1 MKKRI
6 VLSLYIT
13 GLICSLLF
21 AGTTTVY
28 AQYEEQSEKTASK
41 KSVLDSSERFFNTR
55 ESNEPFVY
63 EQMPVPTIQRKKVD
77 EIKKGKEFW
86 YIDQIDSAKNS
97 AEKKIAFQFD
107 SLQRNG
113 GKPERVPNEQ
123 LSTQDS
129 AFYSP
134 AAQTIFWVI
143 IIAVFVG
150 AIVYFLATNKVGF
163 WAPRDKKEKALQP
176 DDDILGENI
185 FTIPYKDL
193 LDKACKEG
201 NYRLA
206 VRILYLQT
214 LKILSDRQMIRFQPE
229 YTNIHY
235 LMQLANTDYQQDFSV
250 ITRHYE
256 YVWYGKFTISKELY
270 EKLSSDF
277 DKIQKRI
284 R

>member
-6 VLSLYIT
+6 IISLYIT
-13 GLICSLLF
+13 GFICSLLL
-21 AGTTTVY
+21 AGATTVQ
-28 AQYEEQSEKTASK
+28 AQYEEQADKKASNR
-41 KSVLDSSERFFNTR
+41 SVLDSSERFFNTR
-55 ESNEPFVY
+55 DANEPFVY
-63 EQMPVPTIQRKKVD
+63 EQMSVPSIPRNKVD
-77 EIKKGKEFW
+77 EIKKGKDFW
-86 YIDQIDSAKNS
+86 YVDQIDSTKNA
-97 AEKKIAFQFD
+97 AERKVAFQFD
-107 SLQRNG
+107 SLRRNG
-113 GKPERVPNEQ
+113 GKPERVPDEQ
-123 LSTQDS
+123 LSTHDS

-163 WAPRDKKEKALQP
+163 WAPRDKKEKPTQP
-176 DDDILGENI
+176 DDDLLGENI

-193 LDKACKEG
+193 LDKAYREG